1 MSSSGGKREQI
12 IEGAVKVFGEYGLRK
27 TTVEDIV
34 REAGVARATVYKY
47 FDTKEEI
54 FDAVFEREAEQMI
67 AAIEEAVDGEATTR
81 DKLRAATVTNIGMIQ
96 RKLKVL
102 RAVVE
107 AAVLGKKH
115 PGCAAGQLQARAVG
129 VYERILSEGR
139 KKGEVDVDDTQAT
152 ARVVILMFKGLFV
165 ATLAG
170 AMGEET
176 DATVEA
182 MLDVIM
188 SGLRPRGEQA

>member
-12 IEGAVKVFGEYGLRK
+12 VEGAARVFGEYGFRK
-27 TTVEDIV
+27 TTVADII

-47 FDTKEEI
+47 FGTKEEI

-67 AAIEEAVDGEATTR
+67 AAIGDAVDGEGTTR
-81 DKLRAATVTNIGMIQ
+81 EKLRAATATNIDMIQ
-96 RKLKVL
+96 KRLKVM

-115 PGCAAGQLQARAVG
+115 PGSAAGELQARAIG
-129 VYERILSEGR
+129 VYERILRDGLER
-139 KKGEVDVDDTQAT
+139 GEVSVEDIPAA
-152 ARVVILMFKGLFV
+152 ARAIILMFKGLFM
-165 ATLAG
+165 ATVGG

-176 DATVEA
+176 DVMVEA

-188 SGLRPRGEQA
+188 NGLRPREEQA